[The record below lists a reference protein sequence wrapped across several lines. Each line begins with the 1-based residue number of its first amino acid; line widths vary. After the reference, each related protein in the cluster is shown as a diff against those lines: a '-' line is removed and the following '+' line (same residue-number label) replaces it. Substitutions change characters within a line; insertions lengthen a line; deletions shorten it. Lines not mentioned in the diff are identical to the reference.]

1 MSRFNN
7 DYLQTAHNFHDTLK
21 KLLRSVLT
29 SPAKNTKHSDTKRY
43 TKSDTPHKKRQKMD
57 SLQDLPPRNIE
68 KTLETF
74 DESTD
79 SEVDPTPFIST
90 QIDKIPKEKT

>member
-1 MSRFNN
+1 MIRH
-7 DYLQTAHNFHDTLK
+7 TK
-21 KLLRSVLT
+21 K
-29 SPAKNTKHSDTKRY
+29 D
-43 TKSDTPHKKRQKMD
+43 KKVD

-79 SEVDPTPFIST
+79 SEVDPTPFIS
-90 QIDKIPKEKT
+90 IDKIPKEKRRVIVLEATVTREQMDNTK